1 MKKDNKDTN
10 SEKFRKLRID
20 RVNSWKPNLNEENYD
35 YLFPIEKDFLARVN
49 SQLTENR
56 LALFVPLSYPYEL
69 DKEYHIYISYLI
81 ESLDVLPLKMDLSF
95 DFSWKGLELYMG
107 KAYENHKGQKI
118 SNVSDLIKYSR
129 SHYWYDVLS
138 ENTNILASINSFIQL
153 MPSQSYEY
161 LGKRMFKDY
170 TILSPKNNALYTR
183 LAMTNGNVDTKI
195 DNLLKDIFTKYGILD
210 NGDKTRKVGRL
221 IYKLLIG
228 HTISLPKF
236 DDELNE
242 NEYTLNLKE
251 KIDFIVNGLLY
262 TYRNERFHGNTF
274 SPFKSS
280 KASLQTY
287 SHAHYLFLWTY
298 FLVNFTKLYLNNTT
312 ISLQEVEN
320 NIRTNVD
327 IFEQLYGRHLDK

>member
-1 MKKDNKDTN
+1 MDNKDAI

-20 RVNSWKPNLNEENYD
+20 RVNNWKPNLQEDSYD
-35 YLFPIEKDFLARVN
+35 YLFPIEKDFLTRVN
-49 SQLTENR
+49 KTLTENG
-56 LALFVPLSYPYEL
+56 LSIFIPLKYPYDL

-107 KAYENHKGQKI
+107 KAYENHKGQKT

-129 SHYWYDVLS
+129 SNYWS
-138 ENTNILASINSFIQL
+138 EIITNNSNILTSLNRFINL

-161 LGKRMFKDY
+161 LGKRMFMDY
-170 TILSPKNNALYTR
+170 TILTPRTNALYKR
-183 LAMTNGNVDTKI
+183 IAMTNGNIDPKI
-195 DNLLKDIFTKYGILD
+195 DNLLKDIFTKYGNPD
-210 NGDKTRKVGRL
+210 NGDKTRKIGRL
-221 IYKLLIG
+221 LYKLLNLNN
-228 HTISLPKF
+228 ISLPKF
-236 DDELNE
+236 NDQLNT
-242 NEYTLNLKE
+242 NQYNLSLNDR
-251 KIDFIVNGLLY
+251 IDLIVNGLLY

-298 FLVNFTKLYLNNTT
+298 FLVNITKLYLNNTT
-312 ISLQEVEN
+312 IYPGDVEN
-320 NIRTNVD
+320 NINANID
-327 IFEQLYGRHLDK
+327 IFERLYGRHLDK